1 MEALLNN
8 LYSISSIPVLSAF
21 ILGLMTA
28 ISPCPM
34 ATNIT
39 AIGFISKDIE
49 EKNKVF
55 INGLVYTLGR
65 VIAYTGLA
73 AVIYFGADQLEI
85 KGLFQK
91 YGEKVI
97 GPVLIIIGVFML
109 GLIKINFASF
119 DNLAKKI
126 ENKSKYRFLDVFLLG
141 VIFAMAFCPYS
152 GVLYFG
158 LLIPLTIKTTSGFYL
173 PIVYALATGILVI
186 IFSWVLAYMVS
197 GIGRLYNNLK
207 KFDFW
212 FRKIVAVLFICI
224 GIYYSYYA
232 LLALL

>member
-1 MEALLNN
+1 MEAFLNDF
-8 LYSISSIPVLSAF
+8 YSYSSVPVLSAF

-39 AIGFISKDIE
+39 AIGFISKDLE
-49 EKNKVF
+49 DRNKVF
-55 INGLVYTLGR
+55 FNGLVYTLGR
-65 VIAYTGLA
+65 VVAYTGLA
-73 AVIYFGADQLEI
+73 VIIYLGADQFEL

-97 GPVLIIIGVFML
+97 GPVLIIIGIFML
-109 GLIKINFASF
+109 GLIKINFASL
-119 DNLAKKI
+119 NLLTNRF
-126 ENKSKYRFLDVFLLG
+126 EQKSKFRFLDVFFLG

-158 LLIPLTIKTTSGFYL
+158 LLIPLTIKTSSGLYL
-173 PIVYALATGILVI
+173 PAIYAVATGLLVI

-197 GIGRLYNNLK
+197 GIGRLYDNLK

-212 FRKIVAVLFICI
+212 FRKIIAVLFIGMGC
-224 GIYYSYYA
+224 YYCYYA
-232 LLALL
+232 ILALF